1 MNATANYTTTPNPAQ
16 SRLAKAV
23 LYDLFTRSVNEG
35 KIINAIN
42 IMLDDDEYKYFDL
55 KSRKD
60 FIKFCKYQD
69 MFDEENTQ
77 SSLDQTMSLLNE
89 TCDKS
94 DYMFVSLLNT
104 EEGVYHAIKYK
115 SLKYLNES
123 IVLTFMSLLH
133 DGKLKRE
140 NVMYFIDVLL
150 EQDCWPKCKPSR
162 INDDGILYYI
172 IHGQEFTDSDKLKAL
187 SYFLQSKVKVNTT
200 VFYSTIFCSNSYQ
213 QEVIDFLETIEFR
226 KINPAN
232 IQTMAEI
239 FTKNYSVFALEYI
252 FNKGYSGLAGI
263 IRTYIENINVHDNYT
278 PKLIN
283 LIISKKPRKPSPNM
297 IKLAMEALY
306 DLMRYRDF
314 YKNLNLSHEHT
325 IESKIEDIN
334 AILNLSNK

>member
-115 SLKYLNES
+115 SLKYL
-123 IVLTFMSLLH
+123 
-133 DGKLKRE
+133 
-140 NVMYFIDVLL
+140 
-150 EQDCWPKCKPSR
+150 
-162 INDDGILYYI
+162 
-172 IHGQEFTDSDKLKAL
+172 
-187 SYFLQSKVKVNTT
+187 
-200 VFYSTIFCSNSYQ
+200 
-213 QEVIDFLETIEFR
+213 
-226 KINPAN
+226 
-232 IQTMAEI
+232 
-239 FTKNYSVFALEYI
+239 
-252 FNKGYSGLAGI
+252 
-263 IRTYIENINVHDNYT
+263 
-278 PKLIN
+278 
-283 LIISKKPRKPSPNM
+283 
-297 IKLAMEALY
+297 IK
-306 DLMRYRDF
+306 
-314 YKNLNLSHEHT
+314 
-325 IESKIEDIN
+325 
-334 AILNLSNK
+334 